1 MKLVGYRQI
10 IIKKSEKIHFKDNQL
25 IIDKEQKSTKI
36 PLEDINY
43 VLIEDATTILTTR
56 LLAEFGKNAISL
68 IICDEKFEP
77 TSIMYPYNY
86 HFKQLENFNRQLEI
100 NNEIKNEFWNQIVK
114 RKIENSV
121 RVLEMTSKEE
131 FPISKLNEY
140 INEVIDGDI
149 KNREGLAA
157 KIYFRSIFGSDF
169 IRFYEDAINS
179 ALNYGYTILASA
191 IIRNLSVFGLN
202 TYLGI
207 HHNSKINNFNLAYD
221 FLEPYRC
228 IVDKFVY
235 DNKDSIVYPLTF
247 NFRKELINLMNKE
260 VIHKNKKYTVEY
272 SISLLIKSYI
282 RSFTTGEIVLDLP
295 LIIYE

>member
-1 MKLVGYRQI
+1 VGYRQI

-25 IIDKEQKSTKI
+25 IIEKEGNSSKV

-43 VLIEDATTILTTR
+43 VLIEDSTTILTTR

-86 HFKQLENFNRQLEI
+86 HFKQLEVFYHQLEI
-100 NNEIKNEFWNQIVK
+100 SEEIKNEFWNQIVK

-121 RVLEMTSKEE
+121 RVLEMTSKDELPITKLTQYIEE
-131 FPISKLNEY
+131 
-140 INEVIDGDI
+140 VVDGDS

-157 KIYFRSIFGSDF
+157 KMYFRSIFGSDF
-169 IRFYEDAINS
+169 IRFYDDNINA

-191 IIRNLSVFGLN
+191 VIRNLAVFGLN
-202 TYLGI
+202 TYLGV

-221 FLEPYRC
+221 FLEPYRS

-235 DNKDSIVYPLTF
+235 DNKDEIIYPLSF
-247 NFRKELINLMNKE
+247 EFRKSLINLLNKE
-260 VIHKNKKYTVEY
+260 VLHNDKKYTVEY
-272 SISLLIKSYI
+272 SIGLLIKSYI
-282 RSFTTGEIVLDLP
+282 KSFSTGDVKLDLP
-295 LIIYE
+295 MVIYE

>member
-1 MKLVGYRQI
+1 MGYRQV
-10 IIKKSEKIHFKDNQL
+10 IIKKSEKLHFKDKQL
-25 IIDKEQKSTKI
+25 IIDKDNQSTKI

-43 VLIEDATTILTTR
+43 ILIEDSTTIITTR
-56 LLAEFGKNAISL
+56 LLAELGKNAISL
-68 IICDEKFEP
+68 IVCDERFDP

-86 HFKQLENFNRQLEI
+86 HFKQLDVFTHQLEI
-100 NNEIKNEFWNQIVK
+100 DDSIKNEFWNQIVK
-114 RKIENSV
+114 RKIENSI

-140 INEVIDGDI
+140 INEVIDGDS

-169 IRFYEDAINS
+169 IRFYDDNINA

-191 IIRNLSVFGLN
+191 IIRNLAVYGLN

-221 FLEPYRC
+221 FLEPYRSV
-228 IVDKFVY
+228 IDKFVY
-235 DNKDSIVYPLTF
+235 DNKADRVLPLSF
-247 NFRKELINLMNKE
+247 EFRKKLINLLNKE
-260 VIHKNKKYTVEY
+260 VLHQNKKYTIEY

-282 RSFTTGEIVLDLP
+282 KSFSTGEIKLDLP
-295 LIIYE
+295 TIIYE

>member
-1 MKLVGYRQI
+1 MGYRQV
-10 IIKKSEKIHFKDNQL
+10 IIKKSEKLHFKDKQL
-25 IIDKEQKSTKI
+25 IIDKDNQSTKI

-43 VLIEDATTILTTR
+43 ILIEDSSTIITTR
-56 LLAEFGKNAISL
+56 LLAELGKNAISL
-68 IICDEKFEP
+68 IVCDERFEP

-86 HFKQLENFNRQLEI
+86 HFKQLDVFTHQLEI
-100 NNEIKNEFWNQIVK
+100 DDSIKNEFWNQIVK
-114 RKIENSV
+114 RKIENSI

-140 INEVIDGDI
+140 INEVIDGDS

-169 IRFYEDAINS
+169 IRFYDDNINA

-191 IIRNLSVFGLN
+191 IIRNLAVYGLN

-221 FLEPYRC
+221 FLEPYRSV
-228 IVDKFVY
+228 IDKFVY
-235 DNKDSIVYPLTF
+235 DNKDDIVLPLSF
-247 NFRKELINLMNKE
+247 EFRKKLINLLNKE
-260 VIHKNKKYTVEY
+260 VLHQNKKYTIEY

-282 RSFTTGEIVLDLP
+282 KSFSTGEIKLDLP
-295 LIIYE
+295 TIIYE

>member
-1 MKLVGYRQI
+1 MGYRQI
-10 IIKKSEKIHFKDNQL
+10 IVKKSEKIHFKDNQL
-25 IIDKEQKSTKI
+25 IIVKEGNDFKV

-43 VLIEDATTILTTR
+43 VLIEDSTTIITTR

-68 IICDEKFEP
+68 IICDEKYEP
-77 TSIMYPYNY
+77 VSIMYPYNY
-86 HFKQLENFNRQLEI
+86 HFKQLEVFSHQLEI
-100 NNEIKNEFWNQIVK
+100 DDSIKNEFWNQIVK

-140 INEVIDGDI
+140 IDEVVDGDI
-149 KNREGLAA
+149 KNREGLSA

-169 IRFYEDAINS
+169 IRFYDDNINA
-179 ALNYGYTILASA
+179 ALNYGYTIFASA
-191 IIRNLSVFGLN
+191 IIRNLAVYGLN

-221 FLEPYRC
+221 LLEPYRAV
-228 IVDKFVY
+228 VDKFVY
-235 DNKDSIVYPLTF
+235 DNKDDIVFPLSF
-247 NFRKELINLMNKE
+247 DFRKKLIDLLNKE
-260 VIHKNKKYTVEY
+260 VLHQNKKYTIEY

-282 RSFTTGEIVLDLP
+282 KSFTTGEIKLDLP
-295 LIIYE
+295 YIIYE

>member
-1 MKLVGYRQI
+1 MGYRQI

-25 IIDKEQKSTKI
+25 IIEKEGNSSKV

-43 VLIEDATTILTTR
+43 VLIEDSTTILTTR

-86 HFKQLENFNRQLEI
+86 HFKQLEVFYHQLEI
-100 NNEIKNEFWNQIVK
+100 SEEIKNEFWNQIVK

-121 RVLEMTSKEE
+121 RVLEMTSKDELPITKLTQYIEE
-131 FPISKLNEY
+131 
-140 INEVIDGDI
+140 VVDGDS

-157 KIYFRSIFGSDF
+157 KMYFRSIFGSDF
-169 IRFYEDAINS
+169 IRFYDDNINA

-191 IIRNLSVFGLN
+191 VIRNLAVFGLN
-202 TYLGI
+202 TYLGV

-221 FLEPYRC
+221 FLEPYRS

-235 DNKDSIVYPLTF
+235 DNKDEIIYPLSF
-247 NFRKELINLMNKE
+247 EFRKSLINLLNKE
-260 VIHKNKKYTVEY
+260 VLHNDKKYTVEY
-272 SISLLIKSYI
+272 SIGLLIKSYI
-282 RSFTTGEIVLDLP
+282 KSFYTGDVKLDLP
-295 LIIYE
+295 MVIYE

>member
-1 MKLVGYRQI
+1 MGYRQV
-10 IIKKSEKIHFKDNQL
+10 IIKKSEKLHFKDKQL
-25 IIDKEQKSTKI
+25 IIDKDNQNTKI

-43 VLIEDATTILTTR
+43 ILIEDSTTIITTR
-56 LLAEFGKNAISL
+56 LLAELGKNAISL
-68 IICDEKFEP
+68 IVCDEKHEP

-86 HFKQLENFNRQLEI
+86 HFKQLDVFTHQLEI
-100 NNEIKNEFWNQIVK
+100 DDSIKNEFWNQIVK
-114 RKIENSV
+114 RKIENSI

-140 INEVIDGDI
+140 INEVIEGDS

-169 IRFYEDAINS
+169 IRFYDDNINA

-191 IIRNLSVFGLN
+191 IIRNLAVYGLN

-221 FLEPYRC
+221 FLESYRSV
-228 IVDKFVY
+228 IDKFVY
-235 DNKDSIVYPLTF
+235 DNKDDIVLPLSF
-247 NFRKELINLMNKE
+247 EFRKKLINLLNKE
-260 VIHKNKKYTVEY
+260 VLHQNKKYTIEY

-282 RSFTTGEIVLDLP
+282 KSFSTGEIKLDLP
-295 LIIYE
+295 IIIYE

>member
-1 MKLVGYRQI
+1 MGYRQI

-25 IIDKEQKSTKI
+25 IIEKEGNSSKV

-43 VLIEDATTILTTR
+43 VLIEDSTTILTTR

-86 HFKQLENFNRQLEI
+86 HFKQLEVFSHQLEI
-100 NNEIKNEFWNQIVK
+100 SEEIKNEFWNQIVK

-121 RVLEMTSKEE
+121 RVLEMTSKDELPITKLTQYIEE
-131 FPISKLNEY
+131 
-140 INEVIDGDI
+140 VVDGDS

-157 KIYFRSIFGSDF
+157 KMYFRSIFGSDF
-169 IRFYEDAINS
+169 IRFYDDNINA

-191 IIRNLSVFGLN
+191 VIRNLAVFGLN
-202 TYLGI
+202 TYLGV

-221 FLEPYRC
+221 FLEPYRS

-235 DNKDSIVYPLTF
+235 DNKDEIIYPLSF
-247 NFRKELINLMNKE
+247 EFRKSLINLLNKE
-260 VIHKNKKYTVEY
+260 VLHNDKKYTVEY
-272 SISLLIKSYI
+272 SIGLLIKSYI
-282 RSFTTGEIVLDLP
+282 KSFSTGDVKLDLP
-295 LIIYE
+295 MVIYE

>member
-1 MKLVGYRQI
+1 MGYRQV

-25 IIDKEQKSTKI
+25 IIVKKENDFKV

-43 VLIEDATTILTTR
+43 ILIEDPTTIITTR

-68 IICDEKFEP
+68 IICDEKYEP

-86 HFKQLENFNRQLEI
+86 HFKQLEVFTHQLEI
-100 NNEIKNEFWNQIVK
+100 DDSIKNEFWNQIVK

-140 INEVIDGDI
+140 IDEVVDGDI

-169 IRFYEDAINS
+169 IRFYDDNINA

-191 IIRNLSVFGLN
+191 IIRNLAVYGLN

-221 FLEPYRC
+221 LLEPYRAV
-228 IVDKFVY
+228 VDRFVY
-235 DNKDSIVYPLTF
+235 DNKDDIVFPLSF
-247 NFRKELINLMNKE
+247 DFRKKLIDLLNKE
-260 VIHKNKKYTVEY
+260 VLHQNKKYTIEY

-282 RSFTTGEIVLDLP
+282 KSFTTGEIKLDLP
-295 LIIYE
+295 YIIYE

>member
-1 MKLVGYRQI
+1 MGYRQV
-10 IIKKSEKIHFKDNQL
+10 IIKKSEKLHFKDKQL
-25 IIDKEQKSTKI
+25 IIDKDNQSTKI

-43 VLIEDATTILTTR
+43 ILIEDSTTIITTR
-56 LLAEFGKNAISL
+56 LLAELGKNAISL
-68 IICDEKFEP
+68 IVCDEKYEP

-86 HFKQLENFNRQLEI
+86 HFKQLDVFTHQLEI
-100 NNEIKNEFWNQIVK
+100 DDSIKNEFWNQIVK
-114 RKIENSV
+114 RKIENSI

-140 INEVIDGDI
+140 INEVIDGDS

-169 IRFYEDAINS
+169 IRFYDDNINA
-179 ALNYGYTILASA
+179 ALNYGYTIIASA
-191 IIRNLSVFGLN
+191 IIRNLAVYGLN

-221 FLEPYRC
+221 FLEPYRSV
-228 IVDKFVY
+228 IDKFVY
-235 DNKDSIVYPLTF
+235 DNKDDIVLPLSF
-247 NFRKELINLMNKE
+247 EFRKKLINLLNKE
-260 VIHKNKKYTVEY
+260 VLHQNKKYTIEY

-282 RSFTTGEIVLDLP
+282 KSFSTGEIKLDLP
-295 LIIYE
+295 TIIYE

>member
-1 MKLVGYRQI
+1 MGYRQVI
-10 IIKKSEKIHFKDNQL
+10 VKKSEKLHFKDNQL
-25 IIDKEQKSTKI
+25 IIEKESKEYKV
-36 PLEDINY
+36 PLEDVNY
-43 VLIEDATTILTTR
+43 VLIEDPTTIITTR

-68 IICDEKFEP
+68 IICDEKYEP

-86 HFKQLENFNRQLEI
+86 HFKQLEVFSHQLEI
-100 NNEIKNEFWNQIVK
+100 DDNIKNEFWNQIVK

-140 INEVIDGDI
+140 VSEVTDGDI
-149 KNREGLAA
+149 KNREGLSA

-169 IRFYEDAINS
+169 IRFYDDRINA
-179 ALNYGYTILASA
+179 ALNYGYTIFASA
-191 IIRNLSVFGLN
+191 IIRNLAVYGLN

-221 FLEPYRC
+221 FLEPYRAV
-228 IVDKFVY
+228 VDKFVY
-235 DNKDSIVYPLTF
+235 DNKEDIVFPLSF
-247 NFRKELINLMNKE
+247 DFRKKLIDLLNKE
-260 VIHKNKKYTVEY
+260 VLHQNKKYTIEY

-282 RSFTTGEIVLDLP
+282 KSFTTGEIILDLP
-295 LIIYE
+295 YIIYE